1 MKEEFEKL
9 ANTGKIRPDDVGALV
24 QMATEG
30 FCMHK
35 SWGFGQI
42 KTIDVVLGKMTV
54 DFVGRVGHSIDLA
67 FAPKILT
74 PIAKE
79 HIEARK
85 ATDMDGLKQ
94 MAALHHD
101 EVIKVTSKLGFQ
113 NVIDAF
119 HNVNNAEVPHRFFAD
134 ERNGRNKGICI

>member
-9 ANTGKIRPDDVGALV
+9 ANTGKIRPDDVEALV

-42 KTIDVVLGKMTV
+42 KPIDVVLGKMTV
-54 DFVGRVGHSIDLA
+54 DFAGRVGHSIDLA
-67 FAPKILT
+67 FAPRILT

-79 HIEARK
+79 HIEYRK
-85 ATDMDGLKQ
+85 AT
-94 MAALHHD
+94 
-101 EVIKVTSKLGFQ
+101 
-113 NVIDAF
+113 
-119 HNVNNAEVPHRFFAD
+119 
-134 ERNGRNKGICI
+134 

>member
-9 ANTGKIRPDDVGALV
+9 ANTGKIRPDDVEALV

-54 DFVGRVGHSIDLA
+54 DFVGRVGIRL
-67 FAPKILT
+67 I
-74 PIAKE
+74 
-79 HIEARK
+79 
-85 ATDMDGLKQ
+85 
-94 MAALHHD
+94 
-101 EVIKVTSKLGFQ
+101 
-113 NVIDAF
+113 
-119 HNVNNAEVPHRFFAD
+119 
-134 ERNGRNKGICI
+134 